1 MAELSFLVGFF
12 EKMAGKNSEAVEKS
26 FFDAVGLGKLENE
39 RLRVHLADSDGLA
52 ANDQLIALGRV
63 NIFIEVDTK
72 GEQHVVGIERMA
84 VGETQAL
91 AQSERVLKAVSGD
104 LPGFCQGRFGELRC
118 TVDMDEVGLHCAD
131 NFARG
136 SVRGG

>member
-1 MAELSFLVGFF
+1 MAELSFLIGFF
-12 EKMAGKNSEAVEKS
+12 EEMARQDGEAVEES
-26 FFDAVGLGKLENE
+26 FFDAVGLCELENE
-39 RLRVHLADSDGLA
+39 RLRVHLADGDGLA

-63 NIFIEVDTK
+63 DIFIEVDAK
-72 GEQHVVGIERMA
+72 GEENIVGIERMA

-91 AQSERVLKAVSGD
+91 AQSERVLKTVGGD
-104 LPGFCQGRFGELRC
+104 FPGFGESGFGELRC